1 MRVVDLFS
9 GCGGMSKGFESAGF
23 ELALGIERWAPARKV
38 YEENFHHPV
47 IDLDLASTV
56 DAADTI
62 QPFRPDVLIG
72 GPPCQDFS
80 AAGMRI
86 EGDRANLTLSFA
98 EIICKVKPRWF
109 VVENVIG
116 LRTSRVWERSRDL
129 LKDAG
134 YGITESVLNASFFG
148 VPQNRKRFFAVGR
161 IGRDDGF
168 LSEYLNQ
175 GKSENPLTIRDY
187 LGDELGVE
195 FYYRH
200 PRNWGRKA
208 IYSIDE
214 PSATIRSTNRPVAPG
229 YKPHPDDAGCSTV
242 AKKLSPKQRSRLQT
256 FPEDFKFLGTDTS
269 QDMMIANAVP
279 VNLAKHVATA
289 ILKCETDIV
298 SQREELFKDWL
309 CSQQGYTTRTIS
321 NVISRINRVEKILKI
336 KCVGG
341 NAASVIKQL
350 KDSDQYKQT
359 SSSVRSQLKKA
370 LILRSD
376 YINTFG

>member
-23 ELALGIERWAPARKV
+23 ELVLGIERWAPARKV
-38 YEENFHHPV
+38 YEANFHHPV
-47 IDLDLASTV
+47 IDLDLASIV
-56 DAADTI
+56 DAADLI
-62 QPFRPDVLIG
+62 LPYKPSVLIG

-80 AAGMRI
+80 AAGVRV

-116 LRTSRVWERSRDL
+116 LRTSQVWARSRDL
-129 LKDAG
+129 LKSAG
-134 YGITESVLNASFFG
+134 YGITESVLNASLFN
-148 VPQNRKRFFAVGR
+148 VPQNRKRFFAIGR
-161 IGRDDGF
+161 IGCEDGS
-168 LSEYLNQ
+168 LSKYLEQ
-175 GKSENPLTIRDY
+175 GKAEKPLSVRGY
-187 LGDELGVE
+187 LGEELGVD

-229 YKPHPDDAGCSTV
+229 YKPHPDDAGCNTV
-242 AKKLSPKQRSRLQT
+242 AKRLSPKQRSRLQT
-256 FPEDFKFLGTDTS
+256 FPEDFKFTGTDTS

-279 VNLAKHVATA
+279 VNLAKHVASSIMKYELDLAT
-289 ILKCETDIV
+289 ERD
-298 SQREELFKDWL
+298 ELFKGWL
-309 CSQQGYTTRTIS
+309 FSQQGYTPRTVS
-321 NVISRINRVEKILKI
+321 NVLSRINRVEKILQTSYVVGAELGMI
-336 KCVGG
+336 KL
-341 NAASVIKQL
+341 L
-350 KDSDQYKQT
+350 KESEQYKQT

-370 LILRSD
+370 LILRSEYLSSFD
-376 YINTFG
+376 

>member
-23 ELALGIERWAPARKV
+23 ELALGVERWAPARKV
-38 YEENFHHPV
+38 YEENFDHPAV
-47 IDLDLASTV
+47 DLDLASIV
-56 DAADTI
+56 DAVDLI
-62 QPFRPDVLIG
+62 SPYRPDVLIG

-80 AAGMRI
+80 VAGMRI

-98 EIICKVKPRWF
+98 EIICEVKPRWF
-109 VVENVIG
+109 VIENVMG
-116 LRTSRVWERSRDL
+116 LRTSQVWEKSRLL

-134 YGITESVLNASFFG
+134 YGVTESVLNASLFG
-148 VPQNRKRFFAVGR
+148 VPQSRKRFFA
-161 IGRDDGF
+161 IGCIGQKDGF
-168 LSEYLNQ
+168 LSDFLEE
-175 GKSENPLTIRDY
+175 GKAEKPLSVRDY
-187 LGDELGVE
+187 LGDELGVD

-229 YKPHPDDAGCSTV
+229 YKPHPDDAGCNTI
-242 AKKLSPKQRSRLQT
+242 AKKLTPKQRSRLQT

-279 VNLAKHVATA
+279 VNLAKHVAES
-289 ILKCETDIV
+289 ILKYERKV
-298 SQREELFKDWL
+298 AAESEEMFKGWL
-309 CSQQGYTTRTIS
+309 HTQQGYTTRTIS
-321 NVISRINRVEKILKI
+321 NVLSRINRVEKILKI
-336 KCVGG
+336 NCLGG
-341 NAASVIKQL
+341 NPSHVINLLKASE
-350 KDSDQYKQT
+350 QYKQT

-370 LILRSD
+370 LILRSE
-376 YINTFG
+376 YMTSFN

>member
-47 IDLDLASTV
+47 IDQDLASTV
-56 DAADTI
+56 DAAHAI
-62 QPFRPDVLIG
+62 LPFKPDVLIG

-116 LRTSRVWERSRDL
+116 LRTSKVWERSRNL
-129 LKDAG
+129 LKEAG

-161 IGRDDGF
+161 IGRGDGF
-168 LSEYLNQ
+168 LSEYLEQ
-175 GKSENPLTIRDY
+175 GKAERPLTVRDY

-229 YKPHPDDAGCSTV
+229 YKPHPDDAGCNTV

-256 FPEDFKFLGTDTS
+256 FPNDFKFVGTDTS

-279 VNLAKHVATA
+279 VNLAKHVASA
-289 ILKCETDIV
+289 ILRCERDLLT
-298 SQREELFKDWL
+298 EKEALFKAWL
-309 CSQQGYTTRTIS
+309 CSQQGYTNRTIS
-321 NVISRINRVEKILKI
+321 NVLSRINRVEKILQI
-336 KCVGG
+336 NCVGG
-341 NAASVIKQL
+341 NAAGVIELL
-350 KDSDQYKQT
+350 KRSDQYKQT

-370 LILRSD
+370 LFLRSE
-376 YINTFG
+376 YINNFG